1 MSRHRDTNLKWTG
14 MVKSILLFFIGLG
27 VTTASQDQSL
37 ISNECKLPNGNS
49 LIPGSKIEIKSFPFL
64 ASYGFRNDERDDK
77 SWNHICT
84 ASILS
89 KRALLTA
96 AHCLR
101 LLEQIESEALG
112 FKTVKEFQSMTA
124 S

>member
-64 ASYGFRNDERDDK
+64 ASYGYYAKPKYET
-77 SWNHICT
+77 WNHICT

-101 LLEQIESEALG
+101 LLEQI
-112 FKTVKEFQSMTA
+112 
-124 S
+124 